1 MYYIIYL
8 ILIWV
13 VVAFIYSKVK
23 YEPFLKSFIL
33 MPFFILKIL
42 FSIPLS
48 YGNIKAE
55 ARKQGRKD
63 VLKKI
68 NDVEKKQDKVKKDIN
83 RTINEIKKY

>member
-1 MYYIIYL
+1 MHYIIYL
-8 ILIWV
+8 ILIWII
-13 VVAFIYSKVK
+13 VAFIYSKVK

-42 FSIPLS
+42 FSSPPN

-68 NDVEKKQDKVKKDIN
+68 EKQEKGQEKAKKDVDRIIDN
-83 RTINEIKKY
+83 IKKS